1 MRNAWDRGWL
11 NVNRVRWKQARRRSR
26 RDGTGH
32 ALGNAETWCKMCDEK
47 VPEDGRH
54 MLCRCRHAAYK
65 NVRKRWYKG
74 VKDKF
79 KKLSPRMVE
88 PLYHVVGNNEDTFL
102 DMTGGLVGVLSAWDA
117 VTAKIPILWTKM
129 AKECGVEEDE
139 YHSFLRWYGNW
150 TRKELWSKMRMVR
163 TRELAKLQTEVH

>member
-1 MRNAWDRGWL
+1 
-11 NVNRVRWKQARRRSR
+11 
-26 RDGTGH
+26 
-32 ALGNAETWCKMCDEK
+32 MCDEK

-54 MLCRCRHAAYK
+54 MLCRYRHAAYK

-88 PLYHVVGNNEDTFL
+88 ALYQVVGNNEDTFL
-102 DMTGGLVGVLSAWDA
+102 DMAGGLVGVLSAWDA

-163 TRELAKLQTEVH
+163 TRELAKLQTEVP